1 MILTSVT
8 QIQEEVL
15 IRKRGINPGITP
27 PYPTPTMV
35 RFAEKDVWEWPK
47 LEAEGGLV
55 WQGEGDLSLGKQG

>member
-1 MILTSVT
+1 
-8 QIQEEVL
+8 
-15 IRKRGINPGITP
+15 
-27 PYPTPTMV
+27 MV